1 MRSETEDAMAT
12 ITNPGASA
20 DGTDGDDLFIVTD
33 GGVGVELLDGKDGI
47 DTLQMDYSVHNTLGF
62 VANGVASAGALG
74 GSFTRIDSFIRGEFV
89 AMEILDIV
97 GSPNA
102 DRFTLLL
109 DETTIESSI
118 SLDAGGGI
126 DELTLN
132 LTDVTRNLVIDAS
145 GGPIVMPF
153 GTLANFENFTFYGG
167 AGDDTIIGG
176 NEGNGIRGGGG
187 SNVMIGGSGRDFIRS
202 TSITDYS
209 DGGAGTEDT
218 WQGIFEGLS
227 DDLSIEIGEQ
237 ISVNGNLAAENFESA
252 LVTGGSGSNE
262 IEVTGL
268 SQLVHIHEGAGTDSL
283 KIDLATVDVALRSTL
298 ILDDTGSRMTG
309 HVGVGFSYT
318 DQRVHFDGLENLDL
332 ALGTADDSL
341 GLHIRAFDPSIGTV
355 LVDGGGGTDHL
366 VVYVSRPASF
376 TTGPGR
382 SATTGFVT
390 LTNFET
396 YDVTGSYGADHFRTS
411 NSDDRLIGDRGN
423 DWMAAGGG
431 ADFLDGGA
439 GDDTLFGQGAADEIH
454 GGDGNDYIS
463 GGLGND
469 NIDSGEGDDQI
480 FAGGG
485 HDVVTALGGND
496 TIFGGAGNDTLNAG
510 QGNDLVNGQAGDDV
524 IFSALGTDLIVGGP
538 GADRFVFNGFY
549 LSSQP
554 SLTDRIKDFTQ
565 ADGDLIDLHYAD
577 ADTTVAGNQAFNWI
591 GNAAFSGTAGEL
603 RAEIA
608 GNTTTIY
615 ADTNGNGT
623 ANFVLLLTGQVEL
636 QTGDFVL

>member
-1 MRSETEDAMAT
+1 
-12 ITNPGASA
+12 
-20 DGTDGDDLFIVTD
+20 
-33 GGVGVELLDGKDGI
+33 
-47 DTLQMDYSVHNTLGF
+47 
-62 VANGVASAGALG
+62 
-74 GSFTRIDSFIRGEFV
+74 
-89 AMEILDIV
+89 
-97 GSPNA
+97 
-102 DRFTLLL
+102 
-109 DETTIESSI
+109 
-118 SLDAGGGI
+118 
-126 DELTLN
+126 
-132 LTDVTRNLVIDAS
+132 
-145 GGPIVMPF
+145 
-153 GTLANFENFTFYGG
+153 
-167 AGDDTIIGG
+167 
-176 NEGNGIRGGGG
+176 
-187 SNVMIGGSGRDFIRS
+187 
-202 TSITDYS
+202 
-209 DGGAGTEDT
+209 
-218 WQGIFEGLS
+218 
-227 DDLSIEIGEQ
+227 
-237 ISVNGNLAAENFESA
+237 
-252 LVTGGSGSNE
+252 
-262 IEVTGL
+262 
-268 SQLVHIHEGAGTDSL
+268 
-283 KIDLATVDVALRSTL
+283 
-298 ILDDTGSRMTG
+298 
-309 HVGVGFSYT
+309 
-318 DQRVHFDGLENLDL
+318 
-332 ALGTADDSL
+332 
-341 GLHIRAFDPSIGTV
+341 
-355 LVDGGGGTDHL
+355 
-366 VVYVSRPASF
+366 
-376 TTGPGR
+376 
-382 SATTGFVT
+382 VT

-454 GGDGNDYIS
+454 GGDGNDYVS

-549 LSSQP
+549 LSSQA

-636 QTGDFVL
+636 QAGDFVL